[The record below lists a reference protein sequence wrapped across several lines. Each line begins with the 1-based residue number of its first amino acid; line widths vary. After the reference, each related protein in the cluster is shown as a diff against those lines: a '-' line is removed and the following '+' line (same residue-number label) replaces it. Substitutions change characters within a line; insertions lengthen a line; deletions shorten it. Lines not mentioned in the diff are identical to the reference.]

1 MAFVNFSL
9 LFGGLLLA
17 LPIVLHLVMRQQPKQ
32 LIFPAL
38 RFVKQRQDANR
49 RQLQLRHWLLLLLR
63 CLAIAM
69 LAAVLARPSVP
80 SMALGDWI
88 LIGLVGTVLLAVG
101 LLAVLALLQRR
112 GRWASGGFGLATVAL
127 ALALA
132 LMLHRTLARDE
143 SATIG
148 NEQAP
153 VAAVLVFDTSP
164 RMQYLRQNQTRL
176 DQAREIAQWLIRQL
190 PGDSEVA
197 VVDSRPGGAAFAV
210 DLAAAQRS
218 IERLETTGVPSP
230 LTDVAERAVKLAQT
244 SQKAR
249 KEVYLFSDLSRASW
263 MGPSSAILQ
272 EQQRANARRSPSRM
286 GHSPAILRQRLQ
298 ESGDV
303 LLYVIDVGVDQ
314 PQNMLLGVPSL
325 PSDVLA
331 KSNELEVQ
339 TKLECLGP
347 GGTNTVELYL
357 EEPNAELPVI
367 RDGKTVLPASKLR
380 AQQVVT
386 VPDDGS
392 QLVRF
397 NVSSLDAGTLQ
408 GTLRISGQ
416 DGLDWDNTRY
426 FTVAVQEA
434 SPVLVL
440 APPAVMTKFFVEAI
454 APYEFRQRG
463 RARFDVRVEEQA
475 RLPNLALNEY
485 AAVAILDP
493 VPLAPSAWETLA
505 GYVRNGGGLAL
516 FLGHNADTTSFNI
529 PAARKLTGGKLD
541 RQWRSP
547 GDVFLTI
554 RDLSHPMTAAFRD
567 LATSVPWDRFP
578 VYRHWGLEEIAPPA
592 RVIARYSNNQ
602 AAIIETPLGRGRVLT
617 MTTPVS
623 DPAQLQGRQT
633 WNELPAGS
641 DAWPYLVLV
650 NEMVRYLTDAG
661 GTKLN
666 YLAGETASLPNARDK
681 EPERYQL
688 FTPLDQPQDVTA
700 ADGQLVIKFTELPG
714 AYRLKGFLQ
723 RPVVRGFSVNLPESA
738 SRLTRLAREDLD
750 ELLGAGRYHFA
761 RSQDEIVLGVGEARM
776 GREFYPFLLPLLALI
791 LGLEHLL
798 ANRFYRRGE

>member
-88 LIGLVGTVLLAVG
+88 LIGLVGTVLLLVG

-112 GRWASGGFGLATVAL
+112 GRWVSGGFGLATVAL

-132 LMLHRTLARDE
+132 VMLHRTLARDE

-148 NEQAP
+148 NERAP

-164 RMQYLRQNQTRL
+164 RMQYLRQNHTRL
-176 DQAREIAQWLIRQL
+176 DQAREIAHWLIRQL

-244 SQKAR
+244 SQKPR

-286 GHSPAILRQRLQ
+286 GHSSAILRQRLQ

-357 EEPNAELPVI
+357 EEPDPELPVI

-397 NVSSLDAGTLQ
+397 HVSSLDAGTQQ

-416 DGLDWDNTRY
+416 DGLAWDNTRY

-440 APPAVMTKFFVEAI
+440 APVLRRGHRAVRVPAAGTGPRRRPRRGAGEMAQSRAERIRRRLYLGSCAADAVRLGDADGLRPQRRRPGFVSRPQRRYDLVQHPHGEEAHGRETGPAVAFARRRVPHDPRPE
-454 APYEFRQRG
+454 PPDDG
-463 RARFDVRVEEQA
+463 RVSR
-475 RLPNLALNEY
+475 
-485 AAVAILDP
+485 
-493 VPLAPSAWETLA
+493 
-505 GYVRNGGGLAL
+505 
-516 FLGHNADTTSFNI
+516 LGHQRPLGPFPGLS
-529 PAARKLTGGKLD
+529 PLGPGGNRSPNPRD
-541 RQWRSP
+541 RQVQQQP
-547 GDVFLTI
+547 G
-554 RDLSHPMTAAFRD
+554 RDYRNAAGPRPRAD
-567 LATSVPWDRFP
+567 HD
-578 VYRHWGLEEIAPPA
+578 YA
-592 RVIARYSNNQ
+592 RVG
-602 AAIIETPLGRGRVLT
+602 PG
-617 MTTPVS
+617 PV
-623 DPAQLQGRQT
+623 
-633 WNELPAGS
+633 AG
-641 DAWPYLVLV
+641 P
-650 NEMVRYLTDAG
+650 
-661 GTKLN
+661 
-666 YLAGETASLPNARDK
+666 P
-681 EPERYQL
+681 
-688 FTPLDQPQDVTA
+688 
-700 ADGQLVIKFTELPG
+700 
-714 AYRLKGFLQ
+714 
-723 RPVVRGFSVNLPESA
+723 
-738 SRLTRLAREDLD
+738 DL
-750 ELLGAGRYHFA
+750 E
-761 RSQDEIVLGVGEARM
+761 
-776 GREFYPFLLPLLALI
+776 
-791 LGLEHLL
+791 
-798 ANRFYRRGE
+798 

>member
-88 LIGLVGTVLLAVG
+88 LIGLVGTVLLLVG

-112 GRWASGGFGLATVAL
+112 GRWVSGGFGLATVAL

-132 LMLHRTLARDE
+132 VMLHRTLARDE

-148 NEQAP
+148 NERAP

-164 RMQYLRQNQTRL
+164 RMQYLRQNHTRL
-176 DQAREIAQWLIRQL
+176 DQAREIAHWLIRQL

-244 SQKAR
+244 SQKPR

-286 GHSPAILRQRLQ
+286 GHSSAILRQRLQ

-357 EEPNAELPVI
+357 EEPDPELPVI

-397 NVSSLDAGTLQ
+397 HVSSLDAGTQQ

-416 DGLDWDNTRY
+416 DGLAWDNTRY

-440 APPAVMTKFFVEAI
+440 APPTVITKFFVEAI

-463 RARFDVRVEEQA
+463 RARVDVRVEEQA
-475 RLPNLALNEY
+475 RWPNLALNEY
-485 AAVAILDP
+485 AAVCILDP
-493 VPLAPSAWETLA
+493 VPLTPSAWETLT

-529 PAARKLTGGKLD
+529 PTARKLTGGKLD

-578 VYRHWGLEEIAPPA
+578 VYRHWGLEEIAPPT
-592 RVIARYSNNQ
+592 RVIVRYSNNQ

-633 WNELPAGS
+633 WNELPTGS

-666 YLAGETASLPNARDK
+666 YLAGETAALPNARDK

-700 ADGQLVIKFTELPG
+700 AEGQVVVKFTELPG

-738 SRLTRLAREDLD
+738 SQLTRLAREDLD

>member
-1 MAFVNFSL
+1 MAFVNSSL

-63 CLAIAM
+63 CLAIAL
-69 LAAVLARPSVP
+69 LAAALARPSVP

-88 LIGLVGTVLLAVG
+88 LIGLVATVLLLVG
-101 LLAVLALLQRR
+101 LLAVLALFQRR
-112 GRWASGGFGLATVAL
+112 GRWVSAGFGLAAL

-132 LMLHRTLARDE
+132 LTLLLHRTLARDE

-153 VAAVLVFDTSP
+153 VGAVLVFDTSP
-164 RMQYLRQNQTRL
+164 RMQYLWQNQTRL
-176 DQAREIAQWLIRQL
+176 DKAREIAQWLIRQL

-197 VVDSRPGGAAFAV
+197 VVDCRPGGAAFAV
-210 DLAAAQRS
+210 DLAAAQRL

-230 LTDVAERAVKLAQT
+230 LTDVAERAVELART
-244 SQKAR
+244 SQKPR

-263 MGPSSAILQ
+263 LGQSAAVLQ
-272 EQQRANARRSPSRM
+272 
-286 GHSPAILRQRLQ
+286 QRLQ
-298 ESGDV
+298 ASADV

-314 PQNMLLGVPSL
+314 PKNTLLGVPSL
-325 PSDVLA
+325 PSEVLP
-331 KSNELEVQ
+331 KSNELELQ
-339 TKLECLGP
+339 TKLEALGP

-357 EEPNAELPVI
+357 EDPNPELPVM

-380 AQQVVT
+380 AQRVVT

-397 NVSSLDAGTLQ
+397 QVSGLGVGTQ
-408 GTLRISGQ
+408 HGTLRISGQ
-416 DGLDWDNTRY
+416 DGLAFDNTRY
-426 FTVAVQEA
+426 FTVEVQEA
-434 SPVLVL
+434 TPVLVL
-440 APPAVMTKFFVEAI
+440 APPGVVTKFFVEAV

-485 AAVAILDP
+485 AAVCLLDP
-493 VPLAPSAWETLA
+493 LPLTPSAWETL
-505 GYVRNGGGLAL
+505 GSYVRQGGGLAL

-529 PAARKLTGGKLD
+529 PTARKLTGGKLD

-547 GDVFLTI
+547 GDVFLTV

-578 VYRHWGLEEIAPPA
+578 VYRHWGLEEIAAPA
-592 RVIARYSNNQ
+592 RVVVRYSNNQ
-602 AAIIETPLGRGRVLT
+602 AAIVETTLGRGRVLT

-623 DPAQLQGRQT
+623 DPAQLKGRQV
-633 WNELPAGS
+633 WNELPTGN

-650 NEMVRYLTDAG
+650 NELVRYLTDAG

-666 YLAGETASLPNARDK
+666 YLAGETASLPNSPDK
-681 EPERYQL
+681 DPQRYQL

-700 ADGQLVIKFTELPG
+700 ADGQLVVKFTELPG

-723 RPVVRGFSVNLPESA
+723 RPVVRGFSVNLSESA
-738 SRLTRLAREDLD
+738 SQLTRLAREDLD
-750 ELLGAGRYHFA
+750 SLLGAGRYHFA

-776 GREFYPFLLPLLALI
+776 GREFYPFLLPLLALV

>member
-17 LPIVLHLVMRQQPKQ
+17 VPIVLHLVMRQQPKQ
-32 LIFPAL
+32 LVFPAL

-63 CLAIAM
+63 CLAIVL
-69 LAAVLARPSVP
+69 LAAALARPSVP
-80 SMALGDWI
+80 SMAVGDWI
-88 LIGLVGTVLLAVG
+88 LIGLVGAVLLLVG
-101 LLAVLALLQRR
+101 LLAVLALVQRR
-112 GRWASGGFGLATVAL
+112 GRWVSGGFGLATL

-132 LMLHRTLARDE
+132 LVVMLHRTLSRGE
-143 SATIG
+143 SSAIG

-190 PGDSEVA
+190 PGESEVA

-244 SQKAR
+244 SQKSR
-249 KEVYLFSDLSRASW
+249 KEVYVFSDLSRASW
-263 MGPSSAILQ
+263 TSQSPTILQ
-272 EQQRANARRSPSRM
+272 
-286 GHSPAILRQRLQ
+286 QRLQ
-298 ESGDV
+298 EFADV

-325 PSDVLA
+325 ASDVLP

-339 TKLECLGP
+339 TKLECTGP

-357 EEPNAELPVI
+357 EEPSVELPVI

-397 NVSSLDAGTLQ
+397 HVSSLGSGTQQ
-408 GTLRISGQ
+408 GTLRFSGQ
-416 DGLDWDNTRY
+416 DGLAWDNTRY
-426 FTVAVQEA
+426 FTIDVQEA
-434 SPVLVL
+434 SPMLVL
-440 APPAVMTKFFVEAI
+440 APPGTITKFFVEAI

-475 RLPNLALNEY
+475 RLPNLALDEY
-485 AAVAILDP
+485 AAVCFLDP
-493 VPLAPSAWETLA
+493 VPLTPSAWETLSA
-505 GYVRNGGGLAL
+505 YVRNGGGLAL
-516 FLGHNADTTSFNI
+516 FLGHNADAASWDD
-529 PAARKLTGGKLD
+529 PAARRLTGGKLD

-547 GDVFLTI
+547 GDVFITL
-554 RDLSHPMTAAFRD
+554 RDLSHPLTAAFREV
-567 LATSVPWDRFP
+567 ATSVPWDRFP
-578 VYRHWGLEEIAPPA
+578 VYRHWGLEDIAPPS
-592 RVIARYSNNQ
+592 RVVVRYSNNQ
-602 AAIIETPLGRGRVLT
+602 PAIVETPLGRGRVLT

-623 DPAQLQGRQT
+623 DPAQLKGRQT
-633 WNELPAGS
+633 WNELPTGN
-641 DAWPYLVLV
+641 DAWPYVVLV
-650 NEMVRYLTDAG
+650 NEMVRYLTDGG

-666 YLAGETASLPNARDK
+666 YLAGETASLPNPRDK
-681 EPERYQL
+681 YPERYQL
-688 FTPLDQPQDVTA
+688 FTPLEQPQDVTA
-700 ADGQLVIKFTELPG
+700 ADGQLAVKFTELPG

-738 SRLTRLAREDLD
+738 SQLARLTRDELD

-761 RSQDEIVLGVGEARM
+761 RSQDEIVLGVGEARR
-776 GREFYPFLLPLLALI
+776 GREFYPFLLPLVALI

-798 ANRFYRRGE
+798 ASRFYRRGE